1 MSGILKSVKRI
12 VVKVGSSILVEN
24 QQVALHRIETLC
36 TFLVDLQST
45 YEVIL
50 VTSGAVAA
58 GYTKKEIDKSLET
71 NKQVLA
77 SIGQLLLM
85 HIYYTEFQKHGIL
98 CAQVLF
104 GAREMDSCKRAVT
117 DCNAIEALLAHK
129 VIPIINE
136 NDAISPREL
145 LFGDNDCLSAHVAYH
160 FNADLLVILS
170 DIDGYYTANPRTCAD
185 AKVRLI
191 VHEISPEELVAE
203 ATPNNRF
210 ATGGIVTKLQA
221 AQFLLERG
229 GKMYLSSGFQLEKV
243 RSFLLGGHHHTGTLF
258 LPSAATSS

>member
-1 MSGILKSVKRI
+1 MADILKAVKRI

-24 QQVALHRIETLC
+24 QEIASPRIEALC
-36 TFLVDLQST
+36 KFVAELQSK

-58 GYTKKEIDKSLET
+58 GFTKKEMDKSFVP
-71 NKQVLA
+71 NKQALA
-77 SIGQLLLM
+77 SMGQPLLM
-85 HIYYTEFQKHGIL
+85 HMYYTEFQKHGIL
-98 CAQVLF
+98 CAQMLLTAYDLDSRKRTVNAHNTIEVLI
-104 GAREMDSCKRAVT
+104 S
-117 DCNAIEALLAHK
+117 HK

-136 NDAISPREL
+136 NDATALEEL
-145 LFGDNDCLSAHVAYH
+145 VFGDNDRLSALVAYH

-185 AKVRLI
+185 AKMRLI
-191 VHEISPEELVAE
+191 VHEISPDELVAE

-229 GKMYLSSGFQLEKV
+229 GKMYLSSGFQLEKA
-243 RSFLLGGHHHTGTLF
+243 RDFLLGGHHELGTLF
-258 LPSAATSS
+258 YPRALPA